1 MSSYVGLLDKKKIN
15 EEFLGCLLKS
25 FLEDNFLPLEK
36 EWIHAT
42 NNIYNFKKWV
52 HYIVR
57 THSESNMTFFLSGG
71 R

>member
-36 EWIHAT
+36 E
-42 NNIYNFKKWV
+42 
-52 HYIVR
+52 
-57 THSESNMTFFLSGG
+57 
-71 R
+71 